1 MPSDDYPTDSWLK
14 RCFETYYD
22 PCPLHGIHT
31 NVDALKIPWSQ
42 YHDQIFINPPYSNP
56 LPWVEKAIL
65 ERELNPCV
73 IVMLLKHDS
82 STKWWAKLH
91 EAGAR
96 FLPIIGRLRHETPT
110 PAPFPSVL
118 VIL

>member
-1 MPSDDYPTDSWLK
+1 MSDDYLTDDWLM
-14 RCFETYYD
+14 RVFTTFYD
-22 PCPLHGIHT
+22 PCPLDYIKDG
-31 NVDALKIPWSQ
+31 LELPWSQ
-42 YHDQIFINPPYSNP
+42 YHDQIFVNPPYSNP
-56 LPWVEKAIL
+56 LPWVEKAIM
-65 ERELNPCV
+65 ERALNPCV

-82 STKWWAKLH
+82 STQWWAKLH

-96 FLPIIGRLRHETPT
+96 FLPIMGRLRYHTGK